1 MQEHLLEVENLYA
14 YYGKAEILRNVNI
27 YVGKGESVAVLGPNG
42 AGKTTLLKSICGL
55 VDTKGKIR
63 FKGVDISKLR
73 PHERVK
79 LGIAISPEGRR
90 LFPEMTVEDNLL
102 IAGNYDKLEFVYELF
117 PNLKKKRKQVA
128 KNMSGGEQQMIAIAR
143 ALMLEPKLLL
153 LDEPSMGLAPI
164 VVETIAEA
172 IDRIRNELGI
182 SILIVEQNTQ
192 MAFDVAERAYVI
204 ASGEIVKEGNI
215 ESLYGIERD
224 YFA

>member
-1 MQEHLLEVENLYA
+1 MQKHLLEVENLYA

-27 YVGKGESVAVLGPNG
+27 HVKEGESVAVLGPNG

-55 VDTKGKIR
+55 VETKGKIL
-63 FKGVDISKLR
+63 FNGMEISGLR
-73 PHERVK
+73 PHERIK

-90 LFPEMTVEDNLL
+90 LFPEMSVEDNLL
-102 IAGNYDKLEFVYELF
+102 LAGNGEKLEFVYDLF
-117 PNLKKKRKQVA
+117 PNLKEKRRQLA

-164 VVETIAEA
+164 VVETIAEV
-172 IDRIRNELGI
+172 IEKIREELDI

-192 MAFDVAERAYVI
+192 MAFDVADRAYVL
-204 ASGEIVKEGNI
+204 ASGEVVKEGEI
-215 ESLYGIERD
+215 GSLEGIERD
-224 YFA
+224 YFS